1 MAHFEKELDRREIY
15 RGKIFTVTSHRVET
29 EGGAETVRD
38 VVNHHGGACVAAV
51 DPEDR
56 VLLVRQY
63 RFAVGRELWE
73 LPAGK
78 LEPGEDP
85 EAAAARELEEET
97 GYRALALRKLA
108 RLLPTPAYCTEVIH
122 IYEARGLVPG
132 RQHLDRD
139 EYLDV
144 AAVPFDRAVEMV
156 LSGEIT
162 DAKTQTGLL
171 MLALRR
177 REEQESKGKE
187 PEKP

>member
-1 MAHFEKELDRREIY
+1 M
-15 RGKIFTVTSHRVET
+15 RGRIFTVTRHRVALENGDQALR
-29 EGGAETVRD
+29 E
-38 VVNHHGGACVAAV
+38 VVNHHGGACVAAL
-51 DPEDR
+51 DEAGR
-56 VLLVRQY
+56 LLMVRQY
-63 RFAVGRELWE
+63 RFPAGEELLE

-78 LEPGEDP
+78 LEAGEDP
-85 EAAAARELEEET
+85 LAAAARELEEET

-108 RLLPTPAYCTEVIH
+108 RMLPTPAYCTEVIH

-156 LSGEIT
+156 LSGEIV

>member
-29 EGGAETVRD
+29 EGGAETARD

-51 DPEDR
+51 D
-56 VLLVRQY
+56 
-63 RFAVGRELWE
+63 
-73 LPAGK
+73 
-78 LEPGEDP
+78 PGEDP

-156 LSGEIT
+156 LSGEII